1 MQHRSIPPRRGNGLV
16 IVFIVLAIVIAAGTA
31 VFLTWADGMVE
42 TIKNEASSTAVQRDS
57 ILQPVAMW
65 AADPIVEYASANNGA
80 LPKDKQ
86 GNELIAKHQ
95 EKVGRP
101 EIEGVNNF
109 TVTPVYRRMTKGNFE
124 IVVPT
129 SEIGGKAHLV
139 FPFTAEGRSLAPVPD
154 HVFLSESDRA
164 EDSLED
170 EPSDGVG
177 K

>member
-1 MQHRSIPPRRGNGLV
+1 MQHRTYSARRGNGLV
-16 IVFIVLAIVIAAGTA
+16 VTVIILAVVVAAGIA
-31 VFLTWADGMVE
+31 LFLTWSDGMVE
-42 TIKNEASSTAVQRDS
+42 TIENETSSTAEQRDS

-65 AADPIVEYASANNGA
+65 AAQPIVTYASANEGNLPDDQLGA
-80 LPKDKQ
+80 K
-86 GNELIAKHQ
+86 LIAEHQ

-109 TVTPVYRRMTKGNFE
+109 TVTPVYRRMGKGNFE
-124 IVVPT
+124 IVIPT

-139 FPFTAEGRSLAPVPD
+139 FPFTAGGRSLAPVPD
-154 HVFLSESDRA
+154 HVFLSENPQA
-164 EDSLED
+164 ANSLEE